1 MKRGG
6 CFRNILIG
14 IGVLILLGFCVS
26 ILGRDDKQEVA
37 QLNNTQVAGT
47 VLAAM
52 TQTIEAEA
60 TQAPID
66 VPDEPI
72 SEVEEYATELYVE
85 AMMCGTSTDT
95 LGQKFLEMGEN
106 VELMYDSNYVA
117 GVHADID
124 DFELYC
130 TNFYDENAPAE
141 FSEMNNILNEAD
153 INYLQTAIHLR
164 SGIDT
169 FDIDKLLAAANYMNV
184 GTEKLTEAGELAEN
198 MNQ

>member
-26 ILGRDDKQEVA
+26 ILGRDEVQETDNSAIETKVA
-37 QLNNTQVAGT
+37 AT
-47 VLAAM
+47 VYAKAKT
-52 TQTIEAEA
+52 TQTPTTEVSE
-60 TQAPID
+60 
-66 VPDEPI
+66 EPI